1 MNDKQTTM
9 VDFKQLSEF
18 GLIHLINKQ
27 VLHPLG
33 LALSYILESGE
44 SKGAIISPDLSW
56 EFSPETDKQNDEA
69 LKKFLKNRESIL
81 QKLLLKAQKDR

>member
-33 LALSYILESGE
+33 LALSYVLESGE
-44 SKGAIISPDLSW
+44 SKGAIIASDLSC
-56 EFSPETDKQNDEA
+56 EFSLKVDKQYN
-69 LKKFLKNRESIL
+69 KKL
-81 QKLLLKAQKDR
+81 